1 MAAFLHYALGFPTFI
16 FGVLLLSMLLYWVI
30 AIFGLVEIDSMDH
43 WALFDGSHHAH
54 AHAHAHSHGAEDSIG
69 ALAGLLL
76 KVGLGGIPLT
86 VILTVLFLLS
96 WLISYTLAHF
106 VPMPEGWTLLN
117 IAIGSALFAA
127 ALVLGFIATV
137 IVLRPLRKAIA
148 MVAPPEE
155 AKVLLGRTG
164 LVRSAV
170 VNATQGYGSVED
182 GGGGLNVQMR
192 SADREFPRGT
202 QIVLIEHMKDHNA
215 WRVVSKAE
223 FDGLELPPR

>member
-1 MAAFLHYALGFPTFI
+1 MAVFLQYALSFPTFI
-16 FGVLLLSMLLYWVI
+16 FGMLLLCMLLYWVI
-30 AIFGLVEIDSMDH
+30 AIFGLVEHDSLDH
-43 WALFDGSHHAH
+43 WVLFDGSH
-54 AHAHAHSHGAEDSIG
+54 HSHGAEDSIG

-96 WLISYTLAHF
+96 WVISYVLAHF
-106 VPMPEGWTLLN
+106 VPMPQGWTLLN
-117 IAIGSALFAA
+117 IVTGTGLFAA
-127 ALVLGFIATV
+127 ASVLGFIATV

-155 AKVLLGRTG
+155 DKIVLGRTG
-164 LVRSAV
+164 LVRSGV

-192 SADREFPRGT
+192 SPDRELVRGT
-202 QIVLIEHMKDHNA
+202 EVVLIEHMKEHNA
-215 WRVVSKAE
+215 WRVVTKAE
-223 FDGLELPPR
+223 FDGLELPRH

>member
-1 MAAFLHYALGFPTFI
+1 MATFLQYALSFPTFI
-16 FGVLLLSMLLYWVI
+16 FGMLLLSMLLYWVI
-30 AIFGLVEIDSMDH
+30 AIFGLVDHHTIDH
-43 WALFDGSHHAH
+43 WALFDGSHH
-54 AHAHAHSHGAEDSIG
+54 SHGPEDSIG

-96 WLISYTLAHF
+96 WLISYTLAHA

-117 IAIGSALFAA
+117 IATGSGLFAA
-127 ALVLGFIATV
+127 AAVLGFIATV
-137 IVLRPLRKAIA
+137 IVLRPLRKVIA

-155 AKVLLGRTG
+155 AKIVLGRSG
-164 LVRSAV
+164 LVRSAI
-170 VNATQGYGSVED
+170 VNASQGYGSVED

-192 SADREFPRGT
+192 SFDRELARGT
-202 QIVLIEHMKDHNA
+202 EVVLIEHMKEHNA

-223 FDGLELPPR
+223 FDGTELPPR

>member
-1 MAAFLHYALGFPTFI
+1 MTAFLHYALGFPTFI
-16 FGVLLLSMLLYWVI
+16 FGMLLLCMLLYWVI
-30 AIFGLVEIDSMDH
+30 AIFGLVEVDSMDH
-43 WALFDGSHHAH
+43 WVLFDGSHHG
-54 AHAHAHSHGAEDSIG
+54 HGAEDSIG

-96 WLISYTLAHF
+96 WLISYALAHL

-117 IAIGSALFAA
+117 IVTGTGLFAA
-127 ALVLGFIATV
+127 ASVLGFIATV

-155 AKVLLGRTG
+155 AKVVLGRTG

-170 VNATQGYGSVED
+170 VNASQGYGSVED

-192 SADREFPRGT
+192 SPDRELPRGT
-202 QIVLIEHMKDHNA
+202 EVVLIERMPEHNA

-223 FDGLELPPR
+223 FEGLDLPLR

>member
-1 MAAFLHYALGFPTFI
+1 MAEFLYYALSFPTFI
-16 FGVLLLSMLLYWVI
+16 FGMLLLSMLLYWVI
-30 AIFGLVEIDSMDH
+30 AIFGLVDVDSMDH
-43 WALFDGSHHAH
+43 WSIFDGSHHA
-54 AHAHAHSHGAEDSIG
+54 HGAEDSIG

-76 KVGLGGIPLT
+76 KVGLGGIPAT

-96 WLISYTLAHF
+96 WLISYALAHV
-106 VPMPEGWTLLN
+106 VPMPEGWTLVN
-117 IAIGSALFAA
+117 IVTGIGLFAG

-155 AKVLLGRTG
+155 AKIVLGRTG

-170 VNATQGYGSVED
+170 VNTTQGYGSVED

-192 SADREFPRGT
+192 SADRELLRGT
-202 QIVLIEHMKDHNA
+202 EVVLIEHMQEHNA

-223 FDGLELPPR
+223 FDGLELPQR

>member
-1 MAAFLHYALGFPTFI
+1 MAAFLHYALSFPTFI
-16 FGVLLLSMLLYWVI
+16 FGMLLLCMLLYWVI
-30 AIFGLVEIDSMDH
+30 AIFGLVEHHSLDH
-43 WALFDGSHHAH
+43 WVLFDGSHH
-54 AHAHAHSHGAEDSIG
+54 HSHGVEDSIG

-96 WLISYTLAHF
+96 WVISYVLAHF
-106 VPMPEGWTLLN
+106 VPMPQGWTLLN
-117 IAIGSALFAA
+117 IVTGSGLFMAA
-127 ALVLGFIATV
+127 AVLGFIATV

-155 AKVLLGRTG
+155 AKVVLGRTG

-170 VNATQGYGSVED
+170 VNASQGYGSVED

-192 SADREFPRGT
+192 SPDRDLTRGT
-202 QIVLIEHMKDHNA
+202 EVVLIEHMKDHNA

-223 FDGLELPPR
+223 FDGLELPQR